1 MIYALILFV
10 FVTTSLRSSI
20 LKVLIESLVVQ
31 STVTVMR
38 ISEGGKL
45 EEANRR
51 KTGTS
56 DRTL

>member
-1 MIYALILFV
+1 
-10 FVTTSLRSSI
+10 
-20 LKVLIESLVVQ
+20 
-31 STVTVMR
+31 VTVMR